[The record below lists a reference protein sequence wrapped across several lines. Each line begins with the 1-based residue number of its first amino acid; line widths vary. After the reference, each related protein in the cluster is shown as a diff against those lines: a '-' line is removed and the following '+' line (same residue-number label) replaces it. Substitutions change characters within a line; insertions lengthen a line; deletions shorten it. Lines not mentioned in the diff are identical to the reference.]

1 MESPTSFAPC
11 AHMRIG
17 TRERIMRTDRSFV
30 GAWKELAT
38 STLALL
44 IPEYRG
50 ALAFG
55 SVMFLRVVRLAQ
67 ECWFIVAN
75 KMSRFTF
82 HV

>member
-1 MESPTSFAPC
+1 
-11 AHMRIG
+11 MRIG

-38 STLALL
+38 STLVLL

-50 ALAFG
+50 ALAFS
-55 SVMFLRVVRLAQ
+55 SVRFLRVVRLAQ
-67 ECWFIVAN
+67 DCSFIVAN

>member
-1 MESPTSFAPC
+1 MRPT
-11 AHMRIG
+11 RIG
-17 TRERIMRTDRSFV
+17 TREHIMRTDRSFA
-30 GAWKELAT
+30 GASKELAT

-55 SVMFLRVVRLAQ
+55 SVRFLRVVRLAQ

-75 KMSRFTF
+75 NMSRFTF

>member
-1 MESPTSFAPC
+1 MDSPTSFAPC
-11 AHMRIG
+11 AHMRSG

-75 KMSRFTF
+75 KRSRFTF
-82 HV
+82 QV

>member
-11 AHMRIG
+11 AHMRN
-17 TRERIMRTDRSFV
+17 RERIMRTDRSFV

-55 SVMFLRVVRLAQ
+55 SVRFLRVVRLAQ
-67 ECWFIVAN
+67 DCWFIVAN